1 MVSTM
6 NTVLLFAIVLGGLI
20 FFHELGHFLVARLFG
35 VGVEKFSLGFGPR
48 ILGKTIGRTDY
59 RLSLIPLGGYVKMV
73 GDEPDSELAP
83 EDIPFSFTHQHVLK
97 RGLIV
102 AAGPLFNALLAV
114 IIFVSILYFIG
125 ISSIRPVIRNIDS
138 GSPAEQAGIRINDL
152 ILEIDQKP
160 IVSWRDII
168 DILDRNEG
176 GPLEFL
182 IKRDG
187 ETLPIRVVP
196 QKAFYKD
203 VYGDEVAYSDIGISG
218 MAEPL
223 AVIGAV
229 SKNLPA
235 FEAGLKKGDKIMA
248 IDDRPIQYWREIQE
262 IVTGS
267 KGKALTFDILRG
279 EERLKFTITPELVK
293 DRNLAGIS
301 SKNYRIGIA
310 RPEVIPEA
318 DKITLKQ
325 GLIASFQQSFKIIG
339 NVTLT
344 FFDFLKKVFQG
355 KVSRE
360 LVGGPIRIA
369 QMAQQSAQMGLVELL
384 SFVASI
390 SLQLAILNLLPIP
403 VLDGGH
409 LLFFSI
415 EAVLRRPVNKR
426 MRETAQQVGLFIL
439 LLLMIFVV
447 YNDIDLTWIE

>member
-1 MVSTM
+1 M

-48 ILGKTIGRTDY
+48 IFGRTVGRTDY

-73 GDEPDSELAP
+73 GDEPDCELSP
-83 EDIPFSFTHQHVLK
+83 EDIPFSFTHQKVLK

-102 AAGPLFNALLAV
+102 AAGPLFNALLAL
-114 IIFVSILYFIG
+114 IIFVAIFYFIG

-138 GSPAEQAGIRINDL
+138 GSPAEKAGIKIDDL
-152 ILEIDQKP
+152 ILEIDRKP
-160 IVSWRDII
+160 IASWRDII
-168 DILDRNEG
+168 NIIDHNDGEPLD
-176 GPLEFL
+176 FL
-182 IKRDG
+182 IKRNA

-196 QKAFYKD
+196 QKAFYND
-203 VYGDEVAYSDIGISG
+203 VYGDEVAFYDIGISG

-223 AVIGAV
+223 AVIGEV

-235 FEAGLKKGDKIMA
+235 FEAGLKKGDMITA
-248 IDDRPIQYWREIQE
+248 INGQAIKYWKQIQE

-267 KGKALTFDILRG
+267 KGQALTFDILRG
-279 EERLKFTITPELVK
+279 DDRLKFTITPELVK

-310 RPEVIPEA
+310 RPDVIPVE

-325 GLIASFQQSFKIIG
+325 GLIVSFQQSFKLIG

-344 FFDFLKKVFQG
+344 FFDFLKKAFQG

-409 LLFFSI
+409 LLFFGL
-415 EAVLRRPVNKR
+415 EAVLRRPVKKR
-426 MRETAQQVGLFIL
+426 MRETAQQIGLFIL

-447 YNDIDLTWIE
+447 YNDIDLTWIK

>member
-1 MVSTM
+1 M
-6 NTVLLFAIVLGGLI
+6 NTVFLFAIVLGGLI

-48 ILGKTIGRTDY
+48 IVGKSIGRTDY
-59 RLSLIPLGGYVKMV
+59 RISLIPLGGYVKMV
-73 GDEPDSELAP
+73 GDEPDSEISP
-83 EDIPFSFTHQHVLK
+83 EDVPYSFTHQTVLK

-102 AAGPLFNALLAV
+102 AAGPLFNALLAL
-114 IIFVSILYFIG
+114 IIFVSIFYFVG
-125 ISSIRPVIRNIDS
+125 VSTIRPVIRNIDA
-138 GSPAEQAGIRINDL
+138 GSPAEKAGIQIGDL
-152 ILEIDQKP
+152 ILKINQQP
-160 IVSWRDII
+160 IGSWRDII
-168 DILDRNEG
+168 NILDHNKGEA
-176 GPLEFL
+176 LNLL
-182 IKRDG
+182 IRRD
-187 ETLPIRVVP
+187 EKKLPVTVLP

-203 VYGDEVAYSDIGISG
+203 VYGDEVAYFDIGISG
-218 MAEPL
+218 IAEPP
-223 AVIGAV
+223 AVVGEV

-235 FEAGLKKGDKIMA
+235 FKAGLKKGDKIVA
-248 IDDRPIQYWREIQE
+248 IDGQPIAYWKDIQE

-267 KGKALTFDILRG
+267 KGKALDFEILRG
-279 EERLKFTITPELVK
+279 DRNLEFKITPELVK

-310 RPEVIPEA
+310 RPEVIPEK

-325 GLIASFQQSFKIIG
+325 GFIESFQQSFRLIG

-344 FFDFLKKVFQG
+344 FFDFLKKAFQG

-369 QMAQQSAQMGLVELL
+369 QMAEQSAQMGLVELL

-390 SLQLAILNLLPIP
+390 SLQLAILNLFPIP

-409 LLFFSI
+409 LLFFCI
-415 EAVLRRPVNKR
+415 EGLLRRPVNKR
-426 MRETAQQVGLFIL
+426 MRETAQQIGLFIL

-447 YNDIDLTWIE
+447 YNDIDLTWMK